1 MPVIVYANNLM
12 SYGGKNMAEHK
23 DKKIVFSE
31 EIDSSINGF
40 ALGISFVLLALFVE
54 YFKIFNNAIVEI
66 VVAIVLLVLGIA
78 GTVTEIGR
86 IKKDDIRG
94 LDDLMLGIFLA
105 VVSIIVILK
114 IHNVYYNIGLF
125 VILLLGTFGMVKG
138 LLEVL
143 YSLKLRKRKS
153 KNAKVEIMKIIV
165 ALTEIIALIVA
176 IIQLMH
182 EIV

>member
-1 MPVIVYANNLM
+1 MKMEKGIKKERIGTRN
-12 SYGGKNMAEHK
+12 KMAEHK
-23 DKKIVFSE
+23 DKKIIFSE

-125 VILLLGTFGMVKG
+125 VILLFGTFGMVKG

-176 IIQLMH
+176 IIQLVH